1 MAGRELSGGAITA
14 TRALGQHQIELE
26 AHDQPDAGNIKL
38 PPKHILPTIL
48 TNFTTTLLLYT
59 LPNTPK
65 DMTKHTY
72 YIAIPSLLILVAAV
86 ATFSWKSSQSVPK
99 SEIMTAP
106 KVTVIRGV
114 AEPNEE
120 GQILITTRFVEVEQ

>member
-1 MAGRELSGGAITA
+1 MI
-14 TRALGQHQIELE
+14 
-26 AHDQPDAGNIKL
+26 
-38 PPKHILPTIL
+38 
-48 TNFTTTLLLYT
+48 
-59 LPNTPK
+59 
-65 DMTKHTY
+65 KHTY
-72 YIAIPSLLILVAAV
+72 KIVFPSLFLLVGAV

-99 SEIMTAP
+99 PEIMTAP